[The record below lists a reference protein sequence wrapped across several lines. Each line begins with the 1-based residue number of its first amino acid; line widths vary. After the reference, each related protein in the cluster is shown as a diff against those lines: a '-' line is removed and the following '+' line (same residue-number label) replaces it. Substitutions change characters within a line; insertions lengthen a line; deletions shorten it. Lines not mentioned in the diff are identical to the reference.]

1 MVVKVVKSISI
12 LDGILDC
19 IIYFWVFLNRFNKIE
34 NICLKHKT
42 KLGLYFIERWL
53 VRIEPLHRPIAY
65 FSVFHEFAGC
75 FNFEKVGLAGTS
87 GNREFHKTG
96 KELIPKWIDSV
107 QNNSLKFWILK
118 ILYYFAA
125 NARRLQFKII
135 LRSTHVFSVSQIL
148 QMKIFIIHI
157 M

>member
-1 MVVKVVKSISI
+1 MVVKFVKSISI

-87 GNREFHKTG
+87 GSREFHKTG

-107 QNNSLKFWILK
+107 QNNSLFLLELWPRKLSIWILHK
-118 ILYYFAA
+118 NLGL
-125 NARRLQFKII
+125 N
-135 LRSTHVFSVSQIL
+135 
-148 QMKIFIIHI
+148 FIKCLLTYLNLLLINSI
-157 M
+157 R